1 MLKIGITGTIASGKT
16 TAAHLMAG
24 KKYPLFS
31 ADKIVSDLYKNKTFV
46 ALLIKKLK
54 LNPEKKLKQ
63 QVKLMIKKNKKMIK
77 KLESVVHPF
86 VRKKMKDFMKNN
98 NNIIIL
104 EIPLL
109 IESKLNKFF
118 DILVFVG
125 AKKSTRLKRY
135 LKTNKDKKLFNL
147 LNKRQMPGHKKSLVC
162 DHFINNEKS
171 ISILS
176 KSVKEIIN
184 IYE

>member
-63 QVKLMIKKNKKMIK
+63 QVKLMIKKIK
-77 KLESVVHPF
+77 K
-86 VRKKMKDFMKNN
+86 
-98 NNIIIL
+98 
-104 EIPLL
+104 
-109 IESKLNKFF
+109 
-118 DILVFVG
+118 
-125 AKKSTRLKRY
+125 
-135 LKTNKDKKLFNL
+135 
-147 LNKRQMPGHKKSLVC
+147 
-162 DHFINNEKS
+162 
-171 ISILS
+171 
-176 KSVKEIIN
+176 
-184 IYE
+184 